1 MITLPIDTGGSV
13 YLKQSDRM
21 IFRLN
26 GCTFRRWVG
35 SPLTRGSKQLPKP
48 SKPGKII
55 GFSQDGVSKSFTN
68 QARCVSR
75 YGQGQDDRCQFFGKS
90 ESGLV

>member
-1 MITLPIDTGGSV
+1 MTTIPINTGRFHLS
-13 YLKQSDRM
+13 QRM

-35 SPLTRGSKQLPKP
+35 SPLTGGSKQLPKP
-48 SKPGKII
+48 SKSGKTI
-55 GFSQDGVSKSFTN
+55 GFSQDDVQKPFIN